1 MSLLQRLFG
10 ANNADSRERLRPLYL
25 AIIAKG
31 RELHWYDAGL
41 VPDTLDGRFDM
52 ISSTLAMVLL
62 RMEEIPDSGQDQ
74 AWLTELFVEDMD
86 AQMRETGLGD
96 VVIAKDIGKVMS
108 ILGGRLGAF
117 RGAFD
122 DEARLNGSIKR
133 NIYEGETV
141 DPAAH
146 RHVAKQLSAF
156 WQRLLACDAD
166 ALIAG
171 DIA

>member
-10 ANNADSRERLRPLYL
+10 SNSADPRERLRALYA

-31 RELHWYDAGL
+31 RELHWYETGM

-52 ISSTLAMVLL
+52 ISSILAMALL
-62 RMEEIPDSGQDQ
+62 RMENIPGSGQDQ
-74 AWLTELFVEDMD
+74 AWLTEIFVDDMD

-122 DEARLNGSIKR
+122 DKAELNRSIER

-141 DPAAH
+141 DPAAQ
-146 RHVAKQLSAF
+146 RHVAKQLAAF

-171 DIA
+171 EIA